1 MKRISDLGVLK
12 RANAKWVLLVALL
25 LLAVLLTLTVFSSY
39 LPAKRG
45 GLIQDSSAALCL
57 PKIENVPLLVAV
69 TILDN
74 VDGSDDVFID
84 AVELVN
90 AEGITMVGAWVLPI
104 EDWSQK
110 IVNGDTLD
118 TALLANYPEISTHTP
133 PRVEAGAS
141 YGLVVALEAVDQGG
155 SIERTRVLY
164 HSNNRAYHS
173 TDHLRVSIA
182 AVGKGC
188 F

>member
-1 MKRISDLGVLK
+1 MNDLGVLK
-12 RANAKWVLLVALL
+12 RANAKWVLLAALL

-57 PKIENVPLLVAV
+57 PKIENAPLLVAV

-74 VDGSDDVFID
+74 VDGSDDVFLD

-141 YGLVVALEAVDQGG
+141 YGLVVAAESDNEGG
-155 SIERTRVLY
+155 SYERTRVRY
-164 HSNNRAYHS
+164 HSDKRAYYSIHD
-173 TDHLRVSIA
+173 TDVSIPA
-182 AVGKGC
+182 PGEGC
-188 F
+188 S

>member
-1 MKRISDLGVLK
+1 MNDLGVLK
-12 RANAKWVLLVALL
+12 RANAKWVLLAALL

-45 GLIQDSSAALCL
+45 GLIENSSGDLCV
-57 PKIENVPLLVAV
+57 PNSENTPLLSAM
-69 TILDN
+69 TMLN
-74 VDGSDDVFID
+74 NENGSDDVFID

-110 IVNGDTLD
+110 IVNGGTLD
-118 TALLANYPEISTHTP
+118 TALLANYPEIGKHTP
-133 PRVEAGAS
+133 PRVEAGGS

-164 HSNNRAYHS
+164 HSNKRAYHS

>member
-1 MKRISDLGVLK
+1 MNDLGVLK
-12 RANAKWVLLVALL
+12 RANAKWVLLAALL

-110 IVNGDTLD
+110 IVLD
-118 TALLANYPEISTHTP
+118 TALLANYPEISKHTT

-141 YGLVVALEAVDQGG
+141 YGLVVALDALDQGG

-164 HSNNRAYHS
+164 HSEKRAYHS
-173 TDHLRVSIA
+173 TDDLRVSIA